1 MGDLA
6 EFMGDMP
13 SSFMG
18 DKPSSFMGDIVDRV
32 SVIDTPSPD
41 S

>member
-6 EFMGDMP
+6 ELMGDMP

-18 DKPSSFMGDIVDRV
+18 DIVIVDLV